1 MRVNACRCAVCN
13 SFGTIDTLGR
23 LQLRVMQLCASPPD
37 GCTGEIVH
45 CRGFWVHLLSIADP
59 HLACQVR
66 AAQHL
71 LSEKGSILDIPREM
85 SACMADGRYM
95 ELVKLYRKAHTTYS
109 SSILSK
115 VCRCRLYLHGLFCV
129 AGFWNPMVS
138 RIPFAAVARSRI

>member
-1 MRVNACRCAVCN
+1 MHIL
-13 SFGTIDTLGR
+13 IDIRQTFLSSAGPR
-23 LQLRVMQLCASPPD
+23 L
-37 GCTGEIVH
+37 T
-45 CRGFWVHLLSIADP
+45 
-59 HLACQVR
+59 CQVR

-115 VCRCRLYLHGLFCV
+115 VRVDYACTIFERQYSES
-129 AGFWNPMVS
+129 AE
-138 RIPFAAVARSRI
+138 